1 MIFLPSIVFG
11 FFVCGTRELLAMR
24 VPSVAS
30 RRRAL
35 LDAALLAALG
45 SWKAPAGAYN
55 APQSSAMKVTWGP
68 FKDLSVADME
78 SLDLRSQDPTSGKV
92 LPSGTRVIDLVEGPG
107 PVPAAGDH
115 VYVHYKV
122 WPKGFRSG
130 KAADVSFFDERP
142 FEFVLG
148 EGPTERLPAAVA
160 EGLAGMAEGGWRR
173 VVIPDG
179 YGDAGLRRIS
189 RDPFGRRY
197 VGAKAPFV
205 MQPHEPAYVDLVL
218 VDGGSGR
225 CSKILHPPDV
235 SDKDA
240 RKIKSLTCS
249 YKYEVF

>member
-1 MIFLPSIVFG
+1 
-11 FFVCGTRELLAMR
+11 
-24 VPSVAS
+24 
-30 RRRAL
+30 
-35 LDAALLAALG
+35 
-45 SWKAPAGAYN
+45 
-55 APQSSAMKVTWGP
+55 MKVTWGP

-78 SLDLRSQDPTSGKV
+78 ALGLLSREPTSGKL
-92 LPSGTRVIDLVEGPG
+92 LPSGTRVIDLVAGPG

-115 VYVHYKV
+115 VYIHYKV

-130 KAADVSFFDERP
+130 KAQACHSLGSS

-148 EGPTERLPAAVA
+148 EGPTERLPAALSEAVI
-160 EGLAGMAEGGWRR
+160 GMAEGGWRR
-173 VVIPDG
+173 VVLPDG

-205 MQPHEPAYVDLVL
+205 MQPHEPAYIDLVL

-225 CSKILHPPDV
+225 CSSILHPPGV